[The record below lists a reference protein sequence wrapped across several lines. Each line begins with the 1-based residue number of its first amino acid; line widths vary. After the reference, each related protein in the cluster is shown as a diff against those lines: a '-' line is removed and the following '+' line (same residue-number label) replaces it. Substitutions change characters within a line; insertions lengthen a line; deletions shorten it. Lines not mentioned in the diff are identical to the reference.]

1 MALAALIAAYHESAE
16 PGVLRAT
23 LPLAGRTVVE
33 RQVRLAVAAGAAPV
47 VVLVERMP
55 AALTAALDRLRRER
69 LPVQLA
75 RRAEEAA
82 ELVDPSDRLLLI
94 ADGAI
99 AEPTQ
104 LARLAAGEEPA
115 VLTVA
120 DGVFGELHE
129 RIDATSRWA
138 GLAAID
144 GAMLRDTAAMLRD
157 WDLQSTLLRR
167 ALQAGAR
174 HIAVDGPAAI
184 LDSRAGLVNL
194 ERQILASADEAR
206 GDWASRLLAPLE
218 RAVTRLLMTGPLGPS
233 ALGLTAAALTAL
245 GAAAFA
251 SGWLRSGLA
260 LLLLATP
267 LDGIAGRLSRLRMQ
281 GDVGR
286 SWWTHLLPMTAGAAL
301 VGLAY
306 ALAPAHGWGTVLLA
320 FNTLAFLI
328 ALGLEIEGRD
338 IRGAALLADR
348 HGMIWLMLPFALLGL
363 WQAGLA
369 VLFAYA
375 AASFFWAQREA
386 HRVAASHQD

>member
-16 PGVLRAT
+16 SGALRAT
-23 LPLAGRTVVE
+23 LPLAGRSVVE

-55 AALTAALDRLRRER
+55 VALTAALDRLRRER
-69 LPVQLA
+69 LPVLLA
-75 RRAEEAA
+75 RSAEEAA
-82 ELVDPSDRLLLI
+82 KAVDSNDRLLLI
-94 ADGAI
+94 ADGAV
-99 AEPTQ
+99 AEPAQ
-104 LARLAAGEEPA
+104 LARVATGEEPK

-144 GAMLRDTAAMLRD
+144 GAMLHETAAMLRD

-174 HIAVDGPAAI
+174 HVAADGPVAI
-184 LDSRAGLVNL
+184 LDSRADLVNL
-194 ERQILASADEAR
+194 ERQILASADAAR

-218 RAVTRLLMTGPLGPS
+218 RAATRLLMAGPLTPS

-267 LDGIAGRLSRLRMQ
+267 LDGIASRLSRLRMH

-286 SWWTHLLPMTAGAAL
+286 SWWTHLLPVTAGAAL
-301 VGLAY
+301 AALAY
-306 ALAPAHGWGTVLLA
+306 ALAPPHGWGTVLLA
-320 FNTLAFLI
+320 FTTLAFLV
-328 ALGLEIEGRD
+328 ALGIEAEGRD
-338 IRGAALLADR
+338 VRGAALLADR
-348 HGMIWLMLPFALLGL
+348 HGMIWLMLPFALLGH

-369 VLFAYA
+369 VLFTYA

-386 HRVAASHQD
+386 HRPAAAGQD